1 MVRFLPFKSSIV
13 EVYSDIDRNFIET
26 RDTQLKVLVGEETGG
41 EYLTKVNLLLV
52 DDRSATMTTSDV
64 LIEEEEIIKM
74 NTNHVGLARFADDNG
89 HYCHRFR
96 SWHVLA
102 NHC

>member
-1 MVRFLPFKSSIV
+1 MVRIIQSNSSV
-13 EVYSDIDRNFIET
+13 VKETTNGDRNFIET

-41 EYLTKVNLLLV
+41 EYLAKVNLLIV

-64 LIEEEEIIKM
+64 LIEEEEIKKM

-89 HYCHRFR
+89 QCSHRLR
-96 SWHVLA
+96 YW
-102 NHC
+102 